1 MSDQP
6 ILAVGLVDFGV
17 EMEAGF
23 WHQKWAKGDIGFHEQ
38 NVNPS
43 LVEHFGKLQ
52 MAAGARVFLP
62 LCGKTRDIAWL
73 LGEGYRVT
81 GAELSELAIK
91 ALFDELGLV
100 PEISDVGKHLCYQS
114 RNIRIFVGDIFDV
127 SAKLLGPIDAIYDRA
142 ALVALP
148 PEMRA
153 RYAAHL
159 IDITDAAQQLLI
171 TYEYDQ
177 QLMNGPPFCVRAE
190 EVKRLYS
197 VTYDVRP
204 LETHDVPGGMRG
216 KLPATETVWALQMA
230 HC

>member
-1 MSDQP
+1 
-6 ILAVGLVDFGV
+6 
-17 EMEAGF
+17 MEAGF
-23 WHQKWAKGDIGFHEQ
+23 WHQKWAAGDIGFHAQE
-38 NVNPS
+38 VNPS
-43 LVEHFGKLQ
+43 LREHFGKLQ

-73 LGEGYRVT
+73 LDEGYRVT

-100 PEISDVGKHLCYQS
+100 PEITDAGKHLCYQS
-114 RNIRIFVGDIFDV
+114 RNIRIFVGDIFDL

-148 PEMRA
+148 MEMRV

-159 IDITDAAQQLLI
+159 IDITDAAQQLLLSC
-171 TYEYDQ
+171 EYNQ
-177 QLMNGPPFCVRAE
+177 QLMNGPPFSVHADE
-190 EVKRLYS
+190 IKRLYS

-204 LETHDVPGGMRG
+204 LETHDVPGGLRG
-216 KLPATETVWALQMA
+216 KVPATETVWALQMA

>member
-1 MSDQP
+1 
-6 ILAVGLVDFGV
+6 
-17 EMEAGF
+17 MEAGF
-23 WHQKWAKGDIGFHEQ
+23 WHQKWATGDIGFHAQE
-38 NVNPS
+38 VNPS
-43 LVEHFGKLQ
+43 LREHFGKLQ

-73 LGEGYRVT
+73 LDEGYRVT

-91 ALFDELGLV
+91 ALFDELGVV
-100 PEISDVGKHLCYQS
+100 PEITDAGKHLCYQS
-114 RNIRIFVGDIFDV
+114 RNIRIFVGDIFDL

-148 PEMRA
+148 VEMRA

-159 IDITDAAQQLLI
+159 IDITDAAQQLLLSC
-171 TYEYDQ
+171 EYNQ
-177 QLMNGPPFCVRAE
+177 QLMNGPPFSVHADE
-190 EVKRLYS
+190 IKRLYS

-204 LETHDVPGGMRG
+204 LETHDVPGGLRG
-216 KLPATETVWALQMA
+216 KVPATETVWALQMA

>member
-1 MSDQP
+1 
-6 ILAVGLVDFGV
+6 
-17 EMEAGF
+17 MEAGF
-23 WHQKWAKGDIGFHEQ
+23 WHKKWVEGDIGFHEQ
-38 NVNPS
+38 QGNPS
-43 LVEHFGKLQ
+43 LREHFGKLQ

-73 LGEGYRVT
+73 LDEGYRVT

-100 PEISDVGKHLCYQS
+100 PEITNTDKHVCYQS
-114 RNIRIFVGDIFDV
+114 RNLRIFVGDIFDV
-127 SAKLLGPIDAIYDRA
+127 SAKQLGPIDAIYYRA

-148 PEMRA
+148 MEMRA

-197 VTYDVRP
+197 VAYDVRS
-204 LETHDVPGGMRG
+204 LETHVVPAGLRG
-216 KLPATETVWALQMA
+216 KIPATETVWALQMA

>member
-1 MSDQP
+1 
-6 ILAVGLVDFGV
+6 
-17 EMEAGF
+17 MEAGF
-23 WHQKWAKGDIGFHEQ
+23 WHQKWEKGDIGFHAQE
-38 NVNPS
+38 VNPS
-43 LVEHFGKLQ
+43 LQEHFGKLQ

-62 LCGKTRDIAWL
+62 LCGKTRDIGWL
-73 LGEGYRVT
+73 LDEGFRVS

-91 ALFDELGLV
+91 ELFNDLGLV
-100 PEISDVGKHLCYQS
+100 PEITGAEKHLCYQAG
-114 RNIRIFVGDIFDV
+114 NVRIFVGDIFDV
-127 SAKLLGPIDAIYDRA
+127 SAKQLGPIDAIYDRA

-148 PEMRA
+148 MEMRA

-197 VTYDVRP
+197 VTYDVRA
-204 LETHDVPGGMRG
+204 LETHVVPEGMRG
-216 KLPATETVWALQMA
+216 KVPATETVWALQMA